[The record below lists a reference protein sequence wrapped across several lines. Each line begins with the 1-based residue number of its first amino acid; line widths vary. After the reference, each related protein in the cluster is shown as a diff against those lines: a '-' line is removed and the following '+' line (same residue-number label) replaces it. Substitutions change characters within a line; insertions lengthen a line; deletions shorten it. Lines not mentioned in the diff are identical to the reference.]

1 MLIQKEKRRRKME
14 DQEQEFMSAK
24 ADIDEIV
31 ASAQAV
37 IAPKIEPVRKI
48 IEDIKVQLAHGTD
61 RIPTSQLHEWGL
73 ALSVVTSELTPHK
86 DAYALASALWK
97 QDIAK
102 SNAKNLAERRA
113 EKKKVDVE
121 NENVVRNSDKE
132 TQKVILDYMANIIKD
147 TQDNIYQMCSELN
160 RIMDARTRGGEVK

>member
-1 MLIQKEKRRRKME
+1 ME
-14 DQEQEFMSAK
+14 DQEQAFFEAK
-24 ADIDEIV
+24 TSIEEIV
-31 ASAQAV
+31 ARAQEV
-37 IAPKIEPVRKI
+37 VGPKIEPVKKI
-48 IEDIKVQLAHGTD
+48 IADIKEQLAHGID

-121 NENVVRNSDKE
+121 NENVIANSDKE
-132 TQKVILDYMANIIKD
+132 TQKIILDYMSALIKD

-160 RIMDARTRGGEVK
+160 RIMDARTRNGEVK